1 MDKSNA
7 LCTYSGP
14 VVLTVTWTKRLSPMY
29 MLRVAGVMGT
39 EGAWLSGLGSG
50 QYRGYCLMC
59 TVSI

>member
-14 VVLTVTWTKRLSPMY
+14 MVLTVTWTKRLGPMY
-29 MLRVAGVMGT
+29 ILRVAGVMGT
-39 EGAWLSGLGSG
+39 EGLGSG